1 MASNALIELFQAT
14 VALTL
19 ALALVL
25 ALRRPLRA
33 WLGAKAAYASWAI
46 APLAVLAVLLPAR
59 SADPAVGAASEA
71 AALFAALP
79 GPAQASGSLAPG
91 LVGLWLLGVASLALL
106 MLVRQRRFQRSVKR
120 APGKDHDASEW
131 ATPAVSGLFRPR
143 IVLPSDFASRY
154 TPEEQRLVIAHE
166 QLHIE
171 RGDIPAQALATL
183 LRCVFW
189 FHPLVHVAAARFR
202 FDQEL
207 ACDAAVV
214 ARFPAARRSYG
225 DAMLKTQLAGF
236 GLPVGCHWQ
245 SSHPLKERI
254 SMLKQNLPGPRRRR
268 VATALIVA
276 LAAVTSLAAWAA
288 QPAAPATATDA
299 KYMTVLTDDD
309 VMNSPR
315 YPADAVAKG
324 LGGLVVLDV
333 LVGVDGVPKEIKV
346 FKSSVDG
353 VFDKPAVEAAWNW
366 RFNAGRNGATG
377 EKVEGWV
384 RVPVKFSADEPAET
398 TEPETAG

>member
-1 MASNALIELFQAT
+1 MASDALVELFQAT
-14 VALTL
+14 LALTL

-25 ALRRPLRA
+25 ALRRPLRS

-46 APLAVLAVLLPAR
+46 APLAVAAVLLPAR
-59 SADPAVGAASEA
+59 SGGAAA
-71 AALFAALP
+71 AATTEATSLFAALP
-79 GPAQASGSLAPG
+79 AAAQGGGSVAPG
-91 LVGLWLLGVASLALL
+91 LVGLWLLGMLALALL
-106 MLVRQRRFQRSVKR
+106 MLVRQRRFQRSVTHT
-120 APGKDHDASEW
+120 PGQDHDASEW

-143 IVLPSDFASRY
+143 IVLPSDFTSRY
-154 TPEEQRLVIAHE
+154 TPDEQRLVIAHE

-214 ARFPAARRSYG
+214 ARFPEARRSYG

-254 SMLKQNLPGPRRRR
+254 SMLKQTLPGPRRRR
-268 VATALIVA
+268 AAAALIVG
-276 LAAVTSLAAWAA
+276 LAATASLAAWAA
-288 QPAAPATATDA
+288 QPTAPAPATDA
-299 KYMTVLTDDD
+299 APLTALTNDDVLT
-309 VMNSPR
+309 PPK
-315 YPADAVAKG
+315 YPADAAAKG

-346 FKSSVDG
+346 FESSPEG
-353 VFDKPAVEAAWNW
+353 VFDKMAVEAAWNW

-384 RVPVKFSADEPAET
+384 RVPVKFSADKPAENAA
-398 TEPETAG
+398 PE